1 MKNYKNTWNDTISV
15 HKKKKTIGKK
25 KISNYNLMQNIIIAK
40 FVPIYMVHSLKN

>member
-1 MKNYKNTWNDTISV
+1 MTQLVFIKIKI
-15 HKKKKTIGKK
+15 KKKTIGKK